1 MNRRPDFFII
11 GAPRCGTTAIYDF
24 LRQHPDVYMPQR
36 KEPVYFGS
44 DLTKRHPYLTE
55 QRYLE
60 LFRGAEGSKRVG
72 EATVWYLYS
81 ETAPREIAEF
91 ADDPR
96 LVAMVRNPVDMMHSL
111 HGLLRFTG
119 NEDLSFEDALDAEQ
133 DRALG
138 RRLPANT
145 RRPEGL
151 QYRRCARYAEHLRRW
166 IDVFGRERVHVIVFD
181 DFRRDS
187 LGVYRSLLEFLA
199 VDPSFV
205 PRMGVVNANKAPRSI
220 RVQQA
225 VNTESFQRAL
235 WSLPGGAAHALW
247 RAIMRSNSRVVA
259 RDAIDP
265 GLRMRLNDEMA
276 DSVIDLGAL
285 LGRDLTHWSRA

>member
-24 LRQHPDVYMPQR
+24 LRQHPEVYMPQR
-36 KEPVYFGS
+36 KEPVYFGA

-55 QRYLE
+55 QRYLD
-60 LFRGAEGSKRVG
+60 LFRGAEGKKRVG

-81 ETAPREIAEF
+81 ETAPGEIAAF

-119 NEDLSFEDALDAEQ
+119 NEDLPFEDALDAEP
-133 DRALG
+133 DRARG

-166 IDVFGRERVHVIVFD
+166 ISVFGRERVHVIVFD
-181 DFRRDS
+181 DFRSDS
-187 LGVYRSLLEFLA
+187 LGTYQSLLEFLG
-199 VDPSFV
+199 VDQSFV
-205 PRMGVVNANKAPRSI
+205 PRMGVVNANKAPRSL
-220 RVQQA
+220 RVQRA
-225 VNTESFQRAL
+225 VNTEAFQRAL
-235 WSLPGGAAHALW
+235 WSLPGGAAHAVW
-247 RAIMRSNSRVVA
+247 RGIMRMNSRVVTRPTLEPA
-259 RDAIDP
+259 
-265 GLRMRLNDEMA
+265 LRRRLNEEMA
-276 DSVIDLGAL
+276 ESVIDLGAL
-285 LGRDLTHWSRA
+285 LQRDLAHWSRA

>member
-1 MNRRPDFFII
+1 VNRRPDFFII

-24 LRQHPDVYMPQR
+24 LRQHPEVYMPQR
-36 KEPVYFGS
+36 KEPVYFGA

-55 QRYLE
+55 QRYLD
-60 LFRGAEGSKRVG
+60 LFRGAEGKKRVG

-81 ETAPREIAEF
+81 ETAPGEIAAF

-119 NEDLSFEDALDAEQ
+119 NEDLPFEDALDAEP
-133 DRALG
+133 DRARG

-166 IDVFGRERVHVIVFD
+166 ISVFGRERVHVIVFD
-181 DFRRDS
+181 DFRSDS
-187 LGVYRSLLEFLA
+187 LGTYQSLLEFLG
-199 VDPSFV
+199 VDQSFV
-205 PRMGVVNANKAPRSI
+205 PRMGVVNANKAPRGL
-220 RVQQA
+220 RVQRA
-225 VNTESFQRAL
+225 ANTEAFQRAL
-235 WSLPGGAAHALW
+235 WSLPGGAAHAVW
-247 RAIMRSNSRVVA
+247 RGIMRMNSRVVTRPTLEPA
-259 RDAIDP
+259 
-265 GLRMRLNDEMA
+265 LRRRLNEEMA
-276 DSVIDLGAL
+276 ESVIDLGAL
-285 LGRDLTHWSRA
+285 LQRDLAHWSRA